1 MTHEIESYPMWS
13 YWRDKKGTIEA
24 VKDYFPE
31 VLKENDE
38 LARAVAQAET
48 ALRSIDQIMR
58 ELEV

>member
-1 MTHEIESYPMWS
+1 MAHNDEHIPMWD
-13 YWRDKKGTIEA
+13 YWRDKKGIVEA
-24 VKDYFPE
+24 VTDYFPE

-48 ALRSIDQIMR
+48 ALRSIDQIMT